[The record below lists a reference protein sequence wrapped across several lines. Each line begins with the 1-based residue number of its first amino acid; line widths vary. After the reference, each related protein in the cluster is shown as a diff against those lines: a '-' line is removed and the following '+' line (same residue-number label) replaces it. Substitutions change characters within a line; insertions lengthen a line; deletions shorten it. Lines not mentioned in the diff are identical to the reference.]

1 MTAPQLCREDIE
13 LLRELEPVVARALD
27 AHVQRADD
35 WYPHQFVPW
44 SDGRNFDG
52 PLGGRPW
59 TPEAGAL
66 DSAVLDGLLHNLLSE
81 DNLPSYHRMI
91 AECFTRDG
99 AWGTWVNRWTMEED
113 RHGTAIRDYLIVTRA
128 ADPVAMEDA
137 RRLHLQTGYDFDCR
151 GNAIAGLAYVT
162 LQELGTRMTY
172 QNIKRRCG
180 EPVCEALL
188 QRIAQD
194 ENRHML
200 FYREV
205 LDAAMELQPER
216 TLDALTRVVSTFRS
230 PAHGAPDFRRLSMSM
245 ARSGIYSP
253 ATHHDEV
260 LVPAMRHLRVFERD
274 GLSPAAEAARDR
286 LAALLQ
292 ATEAKARRFAD
303 AVAPVV

>member
-1 MTAPQLCREDIE
+1 MDPADIG
-13 LLRELEPVVARALD
+13 LLTELEPVVARALD
-27 AHVQRADD
+27 AHFQRADD
-35 WYPHQFVPW
+35 WYPHQFIPW
-44 SDGRNFDG
+44 SEGRDYDGVLDG
-52 PLGGRPW
+52 QPW
-59 TPEAGAL
+59 TQEPDGL

-99 AWGTWVNRWTMEED
+99 AWGTWVNRWTVEED
-113 RHGTAIRDYLIVTRA
+113 RHGMALRDYLIVTRA
-128 ADPVAMEDA
+128 ADPVELEDA
-137 RRLHLQTGYDFDCR
+137 RRLHMQTGYDLDCR
-151 GNAIAGLAYVT
+151 GTSLVGLVYVT
-162 LQELGTRMTY
+162 LQELGTRITY

-205 LDAAMELQPER
+205 LGAAMELQPER
-216 TLDALTRVVSTFRS
+216 TMKALEEVVSTFRS
-230 PAHGAPDFRRLSMSM
+230 PAHAAPGFRRLSLSM

-253 ATHHDEV
+253 VTHHDEV
-260 LVPAMRHLRVFERD
+260 LVPMMRHLRVFDRA
-274 GLSPAAEAARDR
+274 GLSAGGEAARER
-286 LAALLQ
+286 LAGLLQ

-303 AVAPVV
+303 TVASVR